1 MKMLLICSVIVLGLG
16 CEPSGNIKEQA
27 HIQGTLKTKAG
38 KVEFHI
44 AVDENGTKFF
54 FEQIP
59 NIPDKSSDEE
69 GNPLKSQDDE
79 QKGQ

>member
-1 MKMLLICSVIVLGLG
+1 MVLGLG
-16 CEPSGNIKEQA
+16 CEPSGHIKNQA
-27 HIQGTLKTKAG
+27 HIQGSFKTKAG
-38 KVEFHI
+38 EVDSQI
-44 AVDENGTKFF
+44 AIDGNGTKFF

-69 GNPLKSQDDE
+69 GNPLKSQDEE

>member
-1 MKMLLICSVIVLGLG
+1 MKMLLICSAMVLGLG
-16 CEPSGNIKEQA
+16 CEPSEDIKDQTQ
-27 HIQGTLKTKAG
+27 IQGSFKTKAG
-38 KVEFHI
+38 VVEFQI

-69 GNPLKSQDDE
+69 GNPLKSQDEE

>member
-1 MKMLLICSVIVLGLG
+1 MKMLLICSAMVLGLG
-16 CEPSGNIKEQA
+16 CEPSGDIKDQA
-27 HIQGTLKTKAG
+27 HIQGSFKTKAG
-38 KVEFHI
+38 VVEFQI

-54 FEQIP
+54 FEQMP

-69 GNPLKSQDDE
+69 GYPLKSQDEE